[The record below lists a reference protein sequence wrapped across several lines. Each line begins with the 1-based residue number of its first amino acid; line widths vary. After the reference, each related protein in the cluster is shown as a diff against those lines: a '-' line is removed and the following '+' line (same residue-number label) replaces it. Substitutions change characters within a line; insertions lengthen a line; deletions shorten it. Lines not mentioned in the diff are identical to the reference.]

1 MSGTSDSFTQNN
13 AKETFRPA
21 DNFRGQ
27 PRPEHHLHRD
37 SEPLPSK
44 DSTSHDNGRLK
55 GSGPWENRRDIGA
68 FIYLPATAPSPASFD
83 TRTTLIGDVRFLGV
97 TGFHQGTPDFHDS
110 PSGQNA
116 FNSERPLNVKP
127 TNEGGVA
134 IDGRGDLPEGHS
146 NVADKMIGK
155 AQKVIYLP
163 VPSASSV
170 PTNTLCKVAGKYM
183 NKPELHE
190 KGELRESGGKLAV
203 TGEARV
209 PHD

>member
-1 MSGTSDSFTQNN
+1 MSGTSESFSQNN

-27 PRPEHHLHRD
+27 SRPEHHLHRD
-37 SEPLPSK
+37 SEPLPNK
-44 DSTSHDNGRLK
+44 DSTTSYDNSRLK
-55 GSGPWENRRDIGA
+55 EPGPWENRRDTGTG
-68 FIYLPATAPSPASFD
+68 PACFD
-83 TRTTLIGDVRFLGV
+83 TRTTLISDVRLLGV
-97 TGFHQGTPDFHDS
+97 TGFHQGTPDFQDS
-110 PSGQNA
+110 SVGQNA

-127 TNEGGVA
+127 TKEGGVA

-146 NVADKMIGK
+146 NMADKMIGK
-155 AQKVIYLP
+155 AQKVIYLFES
-163 VPSASSV
+163 SASSV
-170 PTNTLCKVAGKYM
+170 PTHSFCKVAGKYM